1 LHTATGRRDRT
12 LLAVRDRPQA
22 LATDAVRGKIVA
34 HRLSAAS
41 TKRDVILA
49 GAALIRMAFNSE
61 RVLAVSLE
69 PLCLLVQRRDGLR
82 GEFRRIRFEED
93 SIAYSNYEILLGSG
107 LRRAIAPVVS
117 AFLAQHAAA
126 SASAATPASLPPCMA
141 NMTALDIPVPRPV
154 VSLPDMPQV

>member
-93 SIAYSNYEILLGSG
+93 SIAYSNYEIRSTLFLV
-107 LRRAIAPVVS
+107 LRRSRRNRAHAKSVVWG
-117 AFLAQHAAA
+117 LARTRDHVRRDDAQN
-126 SASAATPASLPPCMA
+126 SFQ
-141 NMTALDIPVPRPV
+141 RRE
-154 VSLPDMPQV
+154 